1 MNKQKV
7 IEKIINQDL
16 TKNSKNYFKQISI
29 FKSLIKEY
37 SEPLFWHSV
46 SFGDQISSLFFF
58 KTEEGSR
65 LLDLKYKEYLK
76 HGAKQKTLKFNWGD
90 DIEVSTKTKTT
101 KSFLNE

>member
-16 TKNSKNYFKQISI
+16 PKNSKNYFKQVSI
-29 FKSLIKEY
+29 LKSLIKDY
-37 SEPLFWHSV
+37 PEPLFWHNA
-46 SFGDQISSLFFF
+46 SFGDKISSLFFF
-58 KTEEGSR
+58 KTEDGAR

-90 DIEVSTKTKTT
+90 DREVEIKTKTT